1 MHLPYVV
8 TASLDNQNF
17 LVKLELLLDEEC
29 WWSTGSLEQSQSV
42 LIVPQAGIVVEI
54 LSYLEF
60 PHAEILLKVILIL
73 IIQ

>member
-29 WWSTGSLEQSQSV
+29 WWSTGHWSKANQSL
-42 LIVPQAGIVVEI
+42 LCHKQALLMKFPAT
-54 LSYLEF
+54 LSF
-60 PHAEILLKVILIL
+60 PMLKLY
-73 IIQ
+73 